1 MSTSLPSVY
10 TPNEYRNR
18 MNREVQ
24 ETFGDS
30 VHHAFD
36 RNFPFDINQIP
47 AVKNYGDKFKLMSPG
62 MKRNW
67 EMSQRGMNPGATQFA
82 PRRGGKK
89 SKRMRKRTM
98 SKKRK
103 STRRH
108 YKRRVASKLSIFMN
122 QVLYESNR

>member
-30 VHHAFD
+30 VHHAF
-36 RNFPFDINQIP
+36 NPSMPYNINQDPNVQNYEDRFNLMGP
-47 AVKNYGDKFKLMSPG
+47 AMR
-62 MKRNW
+62 RNW
-67 EMSQRGMNPGATQFA
+67 EMSQRGMNPGASQFA

-103 STRRH
+103 GTRRH
-108 YKRRVASKLSIFMN
+108 YKRRKHTTKKH
-122 QVLYESNR
+122 RRK